1 MRGADVAKAS
11 ELWMQGRSV
20 KWIAAQLNVSKS
32 WVASLAFR
40 NRDLFPRRYATRATR
55 EQRDRMRELR
65 AGGMTCREI
74 ARLMGV
80 NEKTVSRY
88 TREERDG
95 AGRQG
100 DGRRRD

>member
-20 KWIAAQLNVSKS
+20 KWIATQLDVPKS
-32 WVASLAFR
+32 WVVYQTYHH
-40 NRDLFPRRYATRATR
+40 RDLFPRRYATRATR

-88 TREERDG
+88 TRGTADG
-95 AGRQG
+95 DA
-100 DGRRRD
+100 